1 MQVKEYWSNQDIMSY
16 VGCGKNKASQ
26 IRKEAIIKFDGLNP
40 VLPRLVKK
48 EAVLKV
54 LEVNR
59 DAKRTNN

>member
-1 MQVKEYWSNQDIMSY
+1 MNY

-26 IRKEAIIKFDGLNP
+26 IRQEAIIKYDGLNP

-54 LEVNR
+54 LEVNVCQ
-59 DAKRTNN
+59 KN